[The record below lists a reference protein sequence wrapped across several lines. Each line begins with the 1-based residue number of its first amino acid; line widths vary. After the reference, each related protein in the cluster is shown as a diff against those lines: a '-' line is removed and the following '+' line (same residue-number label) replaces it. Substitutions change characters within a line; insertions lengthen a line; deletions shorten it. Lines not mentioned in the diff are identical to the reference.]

1 MDICCWAGVVMCVL
15 DAFVSVNKNS
25 WRGIMIFFSGFI
37 HFYNLN
43 PLGKIRL
50 NFFHTPLP

>member
-1 MDICCWAGVVMCVL
+1 MCVL
-15 DAFVSVNKNS
+15 DVFVSVNENS